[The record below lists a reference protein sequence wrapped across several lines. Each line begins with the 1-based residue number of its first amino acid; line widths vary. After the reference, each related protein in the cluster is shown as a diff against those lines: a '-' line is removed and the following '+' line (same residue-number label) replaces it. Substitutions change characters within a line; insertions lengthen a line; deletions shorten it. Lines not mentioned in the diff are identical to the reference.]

1 MKTRQPPGSLFPPR
15 AASSNSSACA
25 MPPVS
30 LLRWKPATAAPRNSP
45 GFWTHPS
52 AGNLS
57 LESLN
62 AITRSNS
69 ATPTKRLT
77 RPRPTRESRR
87 FSPFLAAIPCCAFA
101 RSSIPLKAKRSCMSW
116 ATIAPTGTISSF
128 AGSAKADGFLSRPH
142 NCFRWWVNIVQRG
155 YCMLVILKRNDEE
168 ISLQAA
174 QLIAT
179 AVHKKPALVL
189 GLATGSTMV
198 GVYKHLVGL
207 HKQGSLDFS
216 RVVTFNLDEY
226 LGLPAAH
233 PQSFHH
239 FMHENLFAHVNV
251 LPRNIHIPD
260 GTIRGNYDQYCASY
274 EQAIRKAGGI
284 DIQLLGIGR
293 NGHIGFNEPT
303 SSIGSRTRLKV
314 LSQETLDDNS
324 KFFAPGEESPR
335 CAITMGIGTILEARK
350 VLLLATGASKSQ
362 AIAKSIE
369 GPITSAVSA
378 SALQL
383 HPDVTFIVDDAAA
396 SQLTQRDYY
405 HRVLEMTALLTPD
418 RLS

>member
-1 MKTRQPPGSLFPPR
+1 
-15 AASSNSSACA
+15 
-25 MPPVS
+25 
-30 LLRWKPATAAPRNSP
+30 
-45 GFWTHPS
+45 
-52 AGNLS
+52 
-57 LESLN
+57 
-62 AITRSNS
+62 
-69 ATPTKRLT
+69 
-77 RPRPTRESRR
+77 
-87 FSPFLAAIPCCAFA
+87 
-101 RSSIPLKAKRSCMSW
+101 
-116 ATIAPTGTISSF
+116 
-128 AGSAKADGFLSRPH
+128 
-142 NCFRWWVNIVQRG
+142 
-155 YCMLVILKRNDEE
+155 MLVILKRNDEE
-168 ISLQAA
+168 ISRQAA
-174 QLIAT
+174 QLIAS
-179 AVHKKPALVL
+179 AVRTKPALAL

-198 GVYKHLVGL
+198 GVYKHLVSL
-207 HKQGSLDFS
+207 HQRGALDFS

-226 LGLPAAH
+226 LGLSAAH
-233 PQSFHH
+233 PRSFHY
-239 FMHENLFAHVNV
+239 FMRENLFARVNV
-251 LPRNIHIPD
+251 DPRNIHIPD
-260 GTIRGNYDQYCASY
+260 GTIRGDCDQYCASY
-274 EQAIRKAGGI
+274 EESIRKAGGI
-284 DIQLLGIGR
+284 DLQLLGIGR

-314 LSQETLDDNS
+314 LSKETLDDNS

>member
-1 MKTRQPPGSLFPPR
+1 
-15 AASSNSSACA
+15 
-25 MPPVS
+25 
-30 LLRWKPATAAPRNSP
+30 
-45 GFWTHPS
+45 
-52 AGNLS
+52 
-57 LESLN
+57 
-62 AITRSNS
+62 
-69 ATPTKRLT
+69 
-77 RPRPTRESRR
+77 
-87 FSPFLAAIPCCAFA
+87 
-101 RSSIPLKAKRSCMSW
+101 
-116 ATIAPTGTISSF
+116 
-128 AGSAKADGFLSRPH
+128 
-142 NCFRWWVNIVQRG
+142 
-155 YCMLVILKRNDEE
+155 MLVILKRDEEE

-174 QLIAT
+174 QLVAG
-179 AVHKKPALVL
+179 AVRKKPALAL
-189 GLATGSTMV
+189 GLATGGTMV
-198 GVYKHLVGL
+198 GVYKHLVRL

-233 PQSFHH
+233 PRSFHH
-239 FMHENLFAHVNV
+239 FMQENLFAHVNV
-251 LPRNIHIPD
+251 DPRNIHIPD

-274 EQAIRKAGGI
+274 EEAIRKSGGI
-284 DIQLLGIGR
+284 DLQILGIGR

-324 KFFAPGEESPR
+324 KFFAPGDESPR

-350 VLLLATGASKSQ
+350 ILLLAAGAAKS
-362 AIAKSIE
+362 AAVAKSIE

-383 HPDVTFIVDDAAA
+383 HPDVTFIIDNAAA

>member
-1 MKTRQPPGSLFPPR
+1 
-15 AASSNSSACA
+15 
-25 MPPVS
+25 
-30 LLRWKPATAAPRNSP
+30 
-45 GFWTHPS
+45 
-52 AGNLS
+52 
-57 LESLN
+57 
-62 AITRSNS
+62 
-69 ATPTKRLT
+69 
-77 RPRPTRESRR
+77 
-87 FSPFLAAIPCCAFA
+87 
-101 RSSIPLKAKRSCMSW
+101 
-116 ATIAPTGTISSF
+116 
-128 AGSAKADGFLSRPH
+128 
-142 NCFRWWVNIVQRG
+142 
-155 YCMLVILKRNDEE
+155 MLVILKRDDEE

-207 HKQGSLDFS
+207 HKQGSLNFS

-226 LGLPAAH
+226 LGLSAGH

-239 FMHENLFAHVNV
+239 FMHKHLFAHVN
-251 LPRNIHIPD
+251 LNPRNIHIPD
-260 GTIRGNYDQYCASY
+260 GTIRGNYDQYCDSY
-274 EQAIRKAGGI
+274 EETIRKASGI
-284 DIQLLGIGR
+284 DLQLLGIGR

-350 VLLLATGASKSQ
+350 VLLLAAGQSKS
-362 AIAKSIE
+362 AAVAKSIE

-383 HPDVTFIVDDAAA
+383 HPDVTFIIDDAAA

-405 HRVLEMTALLTPD
+405 RRVLQMTALLTPD